1 MRPPL
6 HLLPLRPLLLLLLL
20 LRPLGYLTAHGA
32 LRRVVDSIGT
42 PLEFDP
48 DSSERNWGVWNS
60 NSALFVFTIVSTI
73 GYGNFAPATNG
84 GKLFLMVY
92 ALIGIPIVGICVG
105 ILAAQFLGLLEYW
118 AVMHMDLVETA
129 FRVRTTPLPPF
140 PHPSSLPS
148 LSGAC

>member
-1 MRPPL
+1 M
-6 HLLPLRPLLLLLLL
+6 
-20 LRPLGYLTAHGA
+20 
-32 LRRVVDSIGT
+32 DSIGT

-73 GYGNFAPATNG
+73 GYGNFAPVTNG